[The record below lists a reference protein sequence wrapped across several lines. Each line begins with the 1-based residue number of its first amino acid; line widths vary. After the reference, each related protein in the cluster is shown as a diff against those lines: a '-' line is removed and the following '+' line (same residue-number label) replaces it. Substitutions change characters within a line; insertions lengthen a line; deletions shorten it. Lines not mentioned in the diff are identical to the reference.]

1 MSATGPVVE
10 SVTRKRII
18 SPAELAKE
26 TSNGMPDCWEY
37 IEALKPE
44 QWNDHIVYLYRDEPK
59 TNTWPGSPP
68 AYLDKFVGT
77 IEVRPGYSVPM
88 DEAGAIQQAVKEK
101 FGGRVFRMIVKKGR
115 ERITECRF
123 TNEAPPKY
131 PDAQN
136 PSYSHPL
143 PTNGQSATD
152 ASVASKAIDAMAS
165 QQPDAMRL
173 AMEVLRSASDIVMR
187 SAQPGANPAPTSSS
201 LIDQEVVRT
210 LIQKALNPP
219 PPPPPPPA
227 VDPFEMFAK
236 FKEILAPP
244 ATNGVKE
251 TLELVTSLRNSG
263 LFPAGSGKTSLLD
276 LGREVIP
283 TIATTAREAV
293 HEWRLGVEA
302 QVRGLE
308 LSRGINPQPPAVPP
322 QPIAAAPAATPPA
335 AAAQPQPGGNEP
347 PSGEPPFDWLAM
359 KIVDILREPSYSI
372 DEAVDETLSFLYRA
386 HAPIVAQLLDPPK
399 LNAQLAAGEQGLLML
414 FQHHPVL
421 KQIPVNPR
429 LAEFIKKFVVAAKEA
444 EAERMAGAK
453 PVPPAATA
461 AAAAPPSA

>member
-18 SPAELAKE
+18 TPAELAKE

-143 PTNGQSATD
+143 PS
-152 ASVASKAIDAMAS
+152 
-165 QQPDAMRL
+165 
-173 AMEVLRSASDIVMR
+173 
-187 SAQPGANPAPTSSS
+187 
-201 LIDQEVVRT
+201 
-210 LIQKALNPP
+210 
-219 PPPPPPPA
+219 
-227 VDPFEMFAK
+227 
-236 FKEILAPP
+236 
-244 ATNGVKE
+244 
-251 TLELVTSLRNSG
+251 
-263 LFPAGSGKTSLLD
+263 
-276 LGREVIP
+276 
-283 TIATTAREAV
+283 
-293 HEWRLGVEA
+293 
-302 QVRGLE
+302 
-308 LSRGINPQPPAVPP
+308 
-322 QPIAAAPAATPPA
+322 
-335 AAAQPQPGGNEP
+335 
-347 PSGEPPFDWLAM
+347 
-359 KIVDILREPSYSI
+359 
-372 DEAVDETLSFLYRA
+372 
-386 HAPIVAQLLDPPK
+386 
-399 LNAQLAAGEQGLLML
+399 
-414 FQHHPVL
+414 
-421 KQIPVNPR
+421 
-429 LAEFIKKFVVAAKEA
+429 
-444 EAERMAGAK
+444 
-453 PVPPAATA
+453 
-461 AAAAPPSA
+461 